1 MERKRGYQSELWG
14 TPTFKGQAEEKQ
26 PKQGCEKQE
35 GTGAERHTLSDSSGV
50 LERVGSDG
58 VGECQGSL
66 GTKCPETNLP
76 VHLGGH
82 RQPAASPRT
91 AEMGFYLHLDFL
103 KGSLTP

>member
-66 GTKCPETNLP
+66 GTRHISQGRD
-76 VHLGGH
+76 HLLFPCH
-82 RQPAASPRT
+82 SRHSHQNRLL
-91 AEMGFYLHLDFL
+91 LH
-103 KGSLTP
+103 